1 MQRKEKKQL
10 PDLHVEVHALKCQVK
25 KHLFTYI
32 SPLSESEPN
41 N

>member
-10 PDLHVEVHALKCQVK
+10 PDLHVEVHALNVK
-25 KHLFTYI
+25 SKNICLLIFLNLF
-32 SPLSESEPN
+32 ESEPN